1 MMLDEFFSV
10 KLDDRVR
17 CADRPRIAHEAW
29 HAGPR
34 ENCGLVVLQCKSDEK
49 LMSRL
54 CQSGRYHRFH
64 AATSP
69 PRHPTAIPPST
80 TKMQSSHGRKRTDD
94 RLMAEA
100 NGTRYRTRNAKNA
113 ANNTPSANN
122 APMPPCRTPSITNG
136 PRM

>member
-1 MMLDEFFSV
+1 MMLDEFFSI
-10 KLDDRVR
+10 KLDDRVCR
-17 CADRPRIAHEAW
+17 VDRPRIAHEAW

-34 ENCGLVVLQCKSDEK
+34 EKLYLIDIQCKSDEK

-54 CQSGRYHRFH
+54 CQSGQGHRFH

-80 TKMQSSHGRKRTDD
+80 TKKQSSHGRKRTDD

-100 NGTRYRTRNAKNA
+100 NGTRYRALSAKNA
-113 ANNTPSANN
+113 ANSTPSAIN
-122 APMPPCRTPSITNG
+122 APIPPCRTPSITNG